1 MAVPD
6 SVPLMTEPAV
16 KRADVPAAKMDAT
29 KTPAGVAAAKT
40 DAVVKKTSI
49 RNLLILFLL
58 FLVIVSDFF
67 ANHVISKF
75 GQKTMR
81 GRAPSSWGVVL
92 QGLFLV
98 IGYAVLSHLDEQQI
112 L

>member
-16 KRADVPAAKMDAT
+16 KRANVP
-29 KTPAGVAAAKT
+29 AAKT
-40 DAVVKKTSI
+40 DATKTSI